1 MDLRR
6 TGSDD
11 ELLFWQSESL
21 TITLKG
27 PSSHPD
33 FPGVQYDKKSAT
45 IRVKSPVD
53 FSISLPG
60 DAGTVES
67 FCAENN
73 YLGTFEVHPL
83 FFEQQTYELFVEPA
97 EGHTVSFWHENYSI
111 RNQVSPVGREQRML
125 SGVLNFGNDIGYSDL
140 YFTLDG
146 YQEIVIT
153 LEVFPTKI
161 SYKEDYQAIVADI
174 TAEVYNLV
182 FDFLKKTY
190 SSFDVSK
197 SAQSSPVEFFAIIRK
212 IYDKFIG
219 AADMVLRSPHHQLQK
234 EMEILSQHK
243 IKQYDGN
250 TIKWLQKHPDE
261 IRRQGDTFQ
270 VSRAMTSRKYV
281 TYDTREN
288 RLTKYMLENT
298 VRRLEHFRDLYKRMK
313 ESSGPDEDALQ
324 TMNTMIA
331 GIQHRCH
338 TGFMSDVHATPAKS
352 GMSLVFGM
360 APGYRELYRCYL
372 LLQHGLAITGSMFNL
387 SVKDLAVLYEY
398 WCFIKLNSLLKQ
410 KYQLVTQDLI
420 RVNGTG
426 LAVNLVKGQASQV
439 RYTDERTGEQILL
452 SYNPDKQRLPTVNQ
466 RPDNV
471 LSLKKRG
478 GSTEYEYIFDAKYKI
493 DPSFPG
499 TYYNQFVCNLPG
511 PKEEDINT
519 MHRYRDAIVS
529 EENARFERGMVGAY
543 VLFPYANEKEYK
555 QHRFYKSI
563 DKVNIG
569 GLPFLP
575 TATTMVKD
583 MLDDLIDDSTESA
596 FERMSLPRGIEEKLQ
611 KVDWQKKDVMIAPL
625 RNKQQFE
632 ACLKNN
638 FYYLPITHLKDELL
652 PIHTVALYQS
662 RFQFGAEAQIAYY
675 GEVKRIQK
683 VKRKEITEVPYTPDR
698 AEPEKAERDYYRIE
712 IRQWKKLPRPIQI
725 KERGIYTSAY
735 TNAFLLKHAETISEL
750 FLQSAEE
757 YRFLTELKRFVQNP
771 SVINQDDIPIGFE
784 FDNHRVLFQD
794 GQIKLLHQGKII
806 DQSDIQTFIRHP
818 NAVFRGLMKTI
829 RGETAG

>member
-6 TGSDD
+6 TGSED
-11 ELLFWQSESL
+11 ELLFLQSESL

-33 FPGVQYDKKSAT
+33 YPGVHYDQKSAT
-45 IRVKSPVD
+45 IRVKSPED

-60 DAGTVES
+60 NAGTVDS
-67 FCAENN
+67 ICAEKN
-73 YLGTFEVHPL
+73 YFGSFQARPL

-97 EGHTVSFWHENYSI
+97 SGHTVTFWHENYSI
-111 RNQVSPVGREQRML
+111 RNQTSPVGREQRML
-125 SGVLNFGNDIGYSDL
+125 SGVINFGNDIGYSDL
-140 YFTLDG
+140 VFTLDG
-146 YQEIVIT
+146 WKELTIT

-161 SYKEDYQAIVADI
+161 GYKEDYMAIVSDV

-190 SSFDVSK
+190 SSFDISK
-197 SAQSSPVEFFAIIRK
+197 SAQSSPVEFFAILRT
-212 IYDKFIG
+212 IYEKFIG

-234 EMEILSQHK
+234 EMQVLAQHK

-250 TIKWLQKHPDE
+250 TVKWLQKHPAE
-261 IRRQGDTFQ
+261 VRKQGENLQ
-270 VSRAMTSRKYV
+270 IARALTSRKYV

-288 RLTKYMLENT
+288 RLTKYMLEKT
-298 VRRLEHFRDLYKRMK
+298 ARRLEHFRDLYQRIR
-313 ESSGPDEDALQ
+313 ENQGPDEDALRE
-324 TMNTMIA
+324 MNTMIA
-331 GIQHRCH
+331 GIQRRCN
-338 TGFMSDVHATPAKS
+338 TGFMREVQASAAES

-372 LLQHGLAITGSMFNL
+372 LLQHGLALTGSMFNL

-398 WCFIKLNSLLKQ
+398 WCFIKLNSLLKK
-410 KYQLVTQDLI
+410 KYRLVTSDLI
-420 RVNGTG
+420 RINGTG
-426 LAVNLVKGQASQV
+426 LSVNLVKGQASQV
-439 RYTDERTGEQILL
+439 RYFDEKNGDQILL
-452 SYNPDKQRLPTVNQ
+452 SYNPEKRRLPTVTQ

-478 GSTEYEYIFDAKYKI
+478 GNTEYEYIFDAKYKM
-493 DPSFPG
+493 DPSLPG
-499 TYYNQFVCNLPG
+499 THYHEYVCEYPG

-529 EENARFERGMVGAY
+529 EEHSRFERGMVGAY
-543 VLFPYANEKEYK
+543 VLFPYSNEEEYK
-555 QHRFYKSI
+555 KHRFYKSI

-575 TATTMVKD
+575 TATGLVSN

-611 KVDWQKKDVMIAPL
+611 KIDWNRKDVMIGTL
-625 RNKQQFE
+625 RSKTQLE
-632 ACLKNN
+632 VCLKGK
-638 FYYLPITHLKDELL
+638 FYYLPAVHLHDESL
-652 PIHTVALYQS
+652 PIRIVALYQS
-662 RFQFGAEAQIAYY
+662 RMTFGEEAQIAYY

-683 VKRKEITEVPYTPDR
+683 VKRKEIREMPFAPER
-698 AEPEKAERDYYRIE
+698 AEMDYYRLE
-712 IRQWKKLPRPIQI
+712 IREWKKLSRPIQV

-735 TNAFLLKHAETISEL
+735 TNEFLLRNAETISEL
-750 FLQSAEE
+750 FLKSKEE

-771 SVINQDDIPIGFE
+771 SVINRDETPIGFA
-784 FDNHRVLFQD
+784 FGKHQVLFHD
-794 GQIKLLHQGKII
+794 GKIKLIHQGSII
-806 DQSDIQTFIRHP
+806 DQNDIQAFVRHP
-818 NAVFRGLMKTI
+818 NAVFRGLMKSI
-829 RGETAG
+829 QEG

>member
-6 TGSDD
+6 TGSED
-11 ELLFWQSESL
+11 ELIFLQTSSL

-33 FPGVQYDKKSAT
+33 IPGVHYDKKSAAV
-45 IRVKSPVD
+45 RVKSPED

-60 DAGTVES
+60 EAGTVDS
-67 FCAENN
+67 ICAEKS
-73 YLGTFEVHPL
+73 YYGTFEVQPL
-83 FFEQQTYELFVEPA
+83 FFEQQTYELFVEPTP
-97 EGHTVSFWHENYSI
+97 GHMVSFWHENYAI
-111 RNQVSPVGREQRML
+111 RKQITPVGREQKML
-125 SGVLNFGNDIGYSDL
+125 SGVLNFGNDIGFSDL
-140 YFTLDG
+140 VFTLDG
-146 YQEIVIT
+146 RDDLVLTI
-153 LEVFPTKI
+153 EVFPTKI

-190 SSFDVSK
+190 SSFDISR

-212 IYDKFIG
+212 IYEKFVG

-243 IKQYDGN
+243 IRQYDGN
-250 TIKWLQKHPDE
+250 TVKWLQKHPAE
-261 IRRQGDTFQ
+261 IRKQGNEFQIARALTF
-270 VSRAMTSRKYV
+270 RKYV

-288 RLTKYMLENT
+288 RLTKYMLEST
-298 VRRLEHFRDLYKRMK
+298 VRRLEHFRELYRRIRNDN
-313 ESSGPDEDALQ
+313 GPDEDAIQ
-324 TMNTMIA
+324 EMNTMIG
-331 GIQHRCH
+331 GIQRRCH
-338 TGFMSDVHATPAKS
+338 TGFMKEVHASATES

-372 LLQHGLAITGSMFNL
+372 LLQHGLALTGSMFNL

-398 WCFIKLNSLLKQ
+398 WCFIKLNSLLKK
-410 KYQLVTQDLI
+410 KYQLITQDLI

-426 LAVNLVKGQASQV
+426 LMVNLVKGRASQV
-439 RYTDERTGEQILL
+439 RYVDENTGDQILL
-452 SYNPDKQRLPTVNQ
+452 SYNPDKRSLPTITQ

-471 LSLKKRG
+471 LSLSKRG
-478 GSTEYEYIFDAKYKI
+478 GSTDYEYIFDAKYKI
-493 DPSFPG
+493 DPSLPG
-499 TYYNQFVCNLPG
+499 THYHQFICNLPG

-543 VLFPYANEKEYK
+543 VLFPYGNEDEYRE
-555 QHRFYKSI
+555 HRFYKSI

-575 TATTMVKD
+575 TATRMVSD

-611 KVDWQKKDVMIAPL
+611 KVDWNKKDVMIGSL
-625 RNKQQFE
+625 RSREQLVV
-632 ACLKNN
+632 CLEKK
-638 FYYLPITHLKDELL
+638 FYYLPVSHLKDEYL
-652 PIHTVALYQS
+652 PIRIVALYQS
-662 RFQFGAEAQIAYY
+662 VYQFGTEAQIAYY

-683 VKRKEITEVPYTPDR
+683 VKRKEISEVPYAPER
-698 AEPEKAERDYYRIE
+698 AEQDYYRLE
-712 IRQWKKLPRPIQI
+712 IREWEKLARPIQI
-725 KERGIYTSAY
+725 IERGIYTSAY
-735 TNAFLLKHAETISEL
+735 TNEFLFKHAETISEL

-757 YRFLTELKRFVQNP
+757 FRFLTELKRFVQNP
-771 SVINQDDIPIGFE
+771 SVINRDDIPIGFAFGE
-784 FDNHRVLFQD
+784 HRVLFQD
-794 GQIKLLHQGKII
+794 GKIKLIHNGDII
-806 DQSDIQTFIRHP
+806 EQEEVRTFVRHP

-829 RGETAG
+829 KRVSKNEEAG